1 MSLQLRKRFKMTLA
15 SWLARLFR
23 RPRLTPVEVQN
34 LQPRCVLIVRQHNQ
48 MGDMVCATPT
58 FRALRQTYP
67 TAQLALVCAPL
78 NLGVVKHNPDLDRVL
93 VFDKKIWRRPHR
105 LWRFWRQLRDFHPD
119 VAFVLNSVSFSMTSV
134 VIAVASGAPV
144 LVGGDSRPF
153 GWDLSRH
160 VYSLVMP
167 SRPDPDRHA
176 VLHGL
181 APLQAIGITTENIA
195 TVVVPSA
202 AERAT
207 AGQFL
212 ARQGLVGPFW
222 VMHPGAG
229 KRENLWPAA
238 RFAAVAARAAR
249 AGQKVLVLQGP
260 ADQEVMQEFWS
271 ALDEPGSAGPS
282 ASILPVPLLPVG
294 SCAALLARAD
304 RFLCN
309 DTGLMHVAGAMG
321 VPTLALFGPTDPAI
335 WKPAGDQVKG
345 LRAEHGELTSL
356 SSEAVWQAITCL
368 GSAQTGES

>member
-1 MSLQLRKRFKMTLA
+1 MGFQLRKRIKMTLA
-15 SWLARLFR
+15 GWLARLFR

-34 LQPRCVLIVRQHNQ
+34 LRPHRVLIVRQHNQ

-58 FRALRQTYP
+58 FRALRQSYP
-67 TAQLALVCAPL
+67 AAKLALVCAPL

-105 LWRFWRQLRDFHPD
+105 LWRFWRQLRDFRPD
-119 VAFVLNSVSFSMTSV
+119 VAFVLNSVSFSVTSV
-134 VIAVASGAPV
+134 GIAVASGAPV

-181 APLQAIGITTENIA
+181 APLRAIGITTEDVSTI
-195 TVVVPSA
+195 VVPSET
-202 AERAT
+202 ERAT

-212 ARQGLVGPFW
+212 SRQGIVGPFW

-238 RFAAVAARAAR
+238 RFASVAARAAR
-249 AGQKVLVLQGP
+249 AGHEVLVLQGP
-260 ADQEVMQEFWS
+260 ADEDVMQEFWS
-271 ALDEPGSAGPS
+271 ALDEPGSSGQPT
-282 ASILPVPLLPVG
+282 SILQVPLLSVG

-345 LRAEHGELTSL
+345 LRAENGELTEL
-356 SSEAVWQAITCL
+356 SSEGVWQALASL
-368 GSAQTGES
+368 GSAQTGVS